1 VVGRL
6 VLIRFGVGEEV
17 TVTAVTHC
25 FVDLDEGVPMPSGW
39 SPYPSLQEIAEHDAR
54 MASLGSVERDELPH
68 SDDLLDRPDLSGDP
82 AAPLS
87 LLAGEGSG
95 ATSFDL
101 GVLEAVD
108 PAALSEPMDKL
119 AVLKGLDKVEGLV
132 GALRIRALTALGGT
146 APSGSLVDQMHLE
159 HEIAVARRTSDYS
172 AGRALDL
179 ARTITATFPEFLA
192 ALGAGRVSWSHLAVL
207 VERTRF
213 VQDPTALAEIGTRA
227 LVRALTRT
235 PGQFATEVEKL
246 VARFDPDAAER
257 HRRAKKKDRKV
268 WVKQLADGMGMLGYI
283 DEWAVVNAVF
293 ETINA
298 DGKAMKKAR
307 RAKKSGSTS
316 GEAAG
321 TKDGGEVEGSG
332 NETPGTNLVPVSD
345 RDLDHVGDD
354 LSSYGAACAT
364 DTGAGEGDADA
375 DADADAGGDVEAD
388 AHHVT
393 HSGAEQEQSA
403 DSDRAD
409 ALAARVLGV
418 VSEDGSVTWE
428 RSASTQ
434 VQTSL
439 VADLLTLRGLQDGIG
454 LLDGQ
459 PIPAEIVREI
469 AVRTH
474 SWRRF
479 VTDPVDG
486 HLIDRGTD
494 VYVDP
499 HLRSLILARD
509 ICRNPVHRHALTSTR
524 LEMDH
529 AEEFPHGATSA
540 ANCGALCIPSHQL
553 KTARRVDITGSDADG
568 SCTWTTDWGQVVH
581 IAPRPFLDH
590 PDPPA
595 TEQPEPAPPDDS
607 GPTQHAPPPDD
618 DPPPF

>member
-1 VVGRL
+1 M
-6 VLIRFGVGEEV
+6 
-17 TVTAVTHC
+17 TAVAHC
-25 FVDLDEGVPMPSGW
+25 FVDLDEGVPMPAGW
-39 SPYPSLQEIAEHDAR
+39 SPYPSLQEIAEHEAR
-54 MASLGSVERDELPH
+54 MASLGSVERDELPQP
-68 SDDLLDRPDLSGDP
+68 DDLLDRPDLFGDP
-82 AAPLS
+82 VAVLS
-87 LLAGEGSG
+87 LLAGENVG
-95 ATSFDL
+95 ADGFDL
-101 GVLEAVD
+101 CVLQDLD
-108 PAALSEPMDKL
+108 PASLSEPIDKL

-146 APSGSLVDQMHLE
+146 APSGALVDQMHLE

-192 ALGAGRVSWSHLAVL
+192 ALGVGRVSWSHLAVL

-213 VQDPTALAEIGTRA
+213 VEDPTALAEIGTRA

-293 ETINA
+293 ETIHA

-307 RAKKSGSTS
+307 KAKKSGNES

-321 TKDGGEVEGSG
+321 TTG
-332 NETPGTNLVPVSD
+332 
-345 RDLDHVGDD
+345 GDD
-354 LSSYGAACAT
+354 VQ
-364 DTGAGEGDADA
+364 ADA
-375 DADADAGGDVEAD
+375 DD
-388 AHHVT
+388 VT

-418 VSEDGSVTWE
+418 VSEDGSVTWD

-434 VQTSL
+434 VHTSL
-439 VADLLTLRGLQDGIG
+439 VVDLLTLRGLQDGIA

-459 PIPAEIVREI
+459 PVPQEIAREI
-469 AVRTH
+469 AARTS

-494 VYVDP
+494 VYIDL

-529 AEEFPHGATSA
+529 AEEYPHWATSA

-553 KTARRVDITGSDADG
+553 KTARRVDITDSATDG

-581 IAPRPFLDH
+581 IPPRPFLDH

-595 TEQPEPAPPDDS
+595 TEQPEPAPPDRA

>member
-1 VVGRL
+1 MAA
-6 VLIRFGVGEEV
+6 
-17 TVTAVTHC
+17 TAAS
-25 FVDLDEGVPMPSGW
+25 FVDLDEGVPMPAGW
-39 SPYPSLQEIAEHDAR
+39 SPYPSLLEIAEHEAR
-54 MASLGSVERDELPH
+54 MASLGSGERDELQHP
-68 SDDLLDRPDLSGDP
+68 DDVLDRTDLFVDP
-82 AAPLS
+82 VAALS

-119 AVLKGLDKVEGLV
+119 AVLKGLDKIEGLV
-132 GALRIRALTALGGT
+132 GSLRIRALTSLAGT
-146 APSGSLVDQMHLE
+146 KPGEALVDELHLE

-172 AGRALDL
+172 AGKALDL
-179 ARTITATFPEFLA
+179 ARTITATFPEFLV

-213 VQDPTALAEIGTRA
+213 VENPTALTEIGTRA

-235 PGQFATEVEKL
+235 PGQFAQEVEKL
-246 VARFDPDAAER
+246 VARFDPDAAAR
-257 HRRAKKKDRKV
+257 HRKAKKKDRKV

-283 DEWAVVNAVF
+283 DEWAVVNAVY
-293 ETINA
+293 ETLAA
-298 DGKAMKKAR
+298 DAKATKKAR
-307 RAKKSGSTS
+307 KDKK
-316 GEAAG
+316 AG
-321 TKDGGEVEGSG
+321 TKHGKKAA
-332 NETPGTNLVPVSD
+332 TPGGDLVPVADREVDVVESD
-345 RDLDHVGDD
+345 PSAPGPLDVVED
-354 LSSYGAACAT
+354 ST
-364 DTGAGEGDADA
+364 NADA
-375 DADADAGGDVEAD
+375 DSRDLRDEAVPNSEESSADA
-388 AHHVT
+388 
-393 HSGAEQEQSA
+393 
-403 DSDRAD
+403 DRAD

-418 VSEDGSVTWE
+418 VHEDGSVTWD
-428 RSASTQ
+428 RAASTQ
-434 VQTSL
+434 VRTSL
-439 VADLLTLRGLQDGIG
+439 VVDLNTLRGEADGIG

-459 PIPAEIVREI
+459 PIPAEIAREI
-469 AVRTH
+469 AGRTH

-499 HLRSLILARD
+499 HLRSFILARD

-529 AEEFPHGATSA
+529 AEEFPHGPTSA
-540 ANCGALCIPSHQL
+540 PNCGALCLPSHQL
-553 KTARRVDITGSDADG
+553 KTARRVDITDSAADG

-581 IAPRPFLDH
+581 IPPRPFLEH

-595 TEQPEPAPPDDS
+595 TEQPEPAPPDAA
-607 GPTQHAPPPDD
+607 GPTQHAPPPGDTPPPDD